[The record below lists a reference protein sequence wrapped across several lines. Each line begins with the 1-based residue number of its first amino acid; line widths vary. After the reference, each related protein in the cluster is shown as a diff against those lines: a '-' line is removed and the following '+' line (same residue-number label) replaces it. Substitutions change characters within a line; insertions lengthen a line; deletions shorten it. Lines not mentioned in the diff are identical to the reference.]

1 MPKTEPKTTI
11 FTLRLTPEE
20 RARLEKDA
28 GSLALGEYVRLKLFG
43 QNIRQAVRPRRK
55 RKAAPLRNDFNSA
68 QVLAVLGKSEIAAS
82 LRTLAKAA
90 RLGALPVT
98 AETEQAL
105 QSSCARIDAAV
116 SALMAALRVKDR

>member
-28 GSLALGEYVRLKLFG
+28 GSLALGEYVRLTLFG
-43 QNIRQAVRPRRK
+43 ENDRQAVRPRRK
-55 RKAAPLRNDFNSA
+55 PKASPVRDEFSHA
-68 QVLAVLGKSEIAAS
+68 QVLGVLGKSELASS
-82 LRTLAKAA
+82 LRTLAKAS

-98 AETEQAL
+98 QETEKAIL
-105 QSSCARIDAAV
+105 SACTRVEGAV
-116 SALMAALRVKDR
+116 SALMAALRVKEQ